1 MTTQVRKLLFLK
13 STGVLIGEITE
24 DTDISVMDFSQFYVK
39 DVTFNIAN
47 EEYWYGD
54 YSTGEVRSR
63 NDKAVVIES
72 VVKYST
78 NTKIISKYPIHN
90 QIDIIIDMLAKSNLE
105 KTPEFLELKT
115 YLDVEIQKHKDKLQA
130 FASNTDAYVFLSAEE
145 EQQENAKKII

>member
-24 DTDISVMDFSQFYVK
+24 DTDVSVMDLSQFYVK
-39 DVTFNIAN
+39 DVTFDIAN

-130 FASNTDAYVFLSAEE
+130 FASNSDASVLLSAED

>member
-24 DTDISVMDFSQFYVK
+24 DTDVSVMDFSQFYVK

-130 FASNTDAYVFLSAEE
+130 FASNSEAYVFLSAEE

>member
-24 DTDISVMDFSQFYVK
+24 DTDVSVMDLSQFYVK

-78 NTKIISKYPIHN
+78 NTKIISK
-90 QIDIIIDMLAKSNLE
+90 
-105 KTPEFLELKT
+105 
-115 YLDVEIQKHKDKLQA
+115 
-130 FASNTDAYVFLSAEE
+130 
-145 EQQENAKKII
+145 

>member
-1 MTTQVRKLLFLK
+1 MTKKIRKLLFLK
-13 STGVLIGEITE
+13 STGVLIGEITA
-24 DTDISVMDFSQFYVK
+24 DTDTSILDLTQFLVK
-39 DVTFNIAN
+39 EVEIAEDN

-54 YSTGEVRSR
+54 YATGEVRSR
-63 NDKAVVIES
+63 NDKCVITES

-90 QIDIIIDMLAKSNLE
+90 QIDIIIDMLNSSNLE

-115 YLDVEIQKHKDKLQA
+115 YLDAEIQMHKDKIQA
-130 FASNTDAYVFLSAEE
+130 YSGNPEAYVWISAEE

>member
-130 FASNTDAYVFLSAEE
+130 FASNSEAYVFLSAEE

>member
-13 STGVLIGEITE
+13 STGVLIGEITK
-24 DTDISVMDFSQFYVK
+24 DTDVSVMDLSQFYVK

-54 YSTGEVRSR
+54 YATGEVRSR

-115 YLDVEIQKHKDKLQA
+115 YLDVEIQKHKDKIQA
-130 FASNTDAYVFLSAEE
+130 FASNSEAYVFLSAKE

>member
-24 DTDISVMDFSQFYVK
+24 ETDVSVMDLSQFHVK
-39 DVTFNIAN
+39 DVTFDMAK
-47 EEYWYGD
+47 EEYWFGD
-54 YSTGEVRSR
+54 YASGEVRSR
-63 NDKAVVIES
+63 NDKAVIAES

-78 NTKIISKYPIHN
+78 NVKIISKYPIHS

-105 KTPEFLELKT
+105 KTPEFLELKE
-115 YLDVEIQKHKDKLQA
+115 YLDTEIQKHRDKIQA
-130 FASNTDAYVFLSAEE
+130 FASNTDAYVFISAEE

>member
-24 DTDISVMDFSQFYVK
+24 DTDVSVMDLRQFYVK
-39 DVTFNIAN
+39 DVTFDISN

-54 YSTGEVRSR
+54 YATGEVRSR

-90 QIDIIIDMLAKSNLE
+90 QIDIIIDMLAKSNIE

-115 YLDVEIQKHKDKLQA
+115 YLDTEIQKHKDKIQA
-130 FASNTDAYVFLSAEE
+130 FASNSDAYVFLSTEE